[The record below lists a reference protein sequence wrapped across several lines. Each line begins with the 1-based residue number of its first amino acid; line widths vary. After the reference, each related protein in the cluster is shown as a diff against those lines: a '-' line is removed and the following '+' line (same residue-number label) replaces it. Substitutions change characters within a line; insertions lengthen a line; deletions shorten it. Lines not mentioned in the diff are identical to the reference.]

1 MSTTAFRV
9 VSDALRNCCSGLKS
23 FLFTRLHFDP
33 NRTSASANDVNRDL
47 SDKIT
52 FFAWQRNHM
61 ANERTFLS
69 WCRTGISLIGFG
81 FIIERFDILIREMRF
96 AAIPGLQEHLKLVPS
111 THYMGMVA
119 LGLGV
124 VIIVLAG
131 WRFYYI
137 RKHINRG
144 DPVFSVVPDTF
155 LLTSI
160 LLMVAVGVRL
170 FCFLFLGAV
179 SKRGFFTR
187 RREDA
192 KKPKGRQ

>member
-1 MSTTAFRV
+1 MSTTTFRL

-23 FLFTRLHFDP
+23 YVFTRLRLDESGAISH
-33 NRTSASANDVNRDL
+33 DL
-47 SDKIT
+47 SDKKT

-96 AAIPGLQEHLKLVPS
+96 LAIPGLQDHLKLVPS
-111 THYMGMVA
+111 TRYMGMLA

-137 RKHINRG
+137 RKHINSG
-144 DPVFSVVPDTF
+144 DTEFSVVPDAF
-155 LLTSI
+155 LLSSV
-160 LLMVAVGVRL
+160 LLMVASA
-170 FCFLFLGAV
+170 FI
-179 SKRGFFTR
+179 FF
-187 RREDA
+187 A
-192 KKPKGRQ
+192 FYF

>member
-1 MSTTAFRV
+1 MSTTGFRV

-23 FLFTRLHFDP
+23 YVFTRLRLD
-33 NRTSASANDVNRDL
+33 ASGTISHDL
-47 SDKIT
+47 SDKKT

-96 AAIPGLQEHLKLVPS
+96 LAIPALQDHLKLVPS
-111 THYMGMVA
+111 TRYMGMLA

-137 RKHINRG
+137 RKHINSG
-144 DPVFSVVPDTF
+144 DTEFSVVPDAF
-155 LLTSI
+155 LLSSV
-160 LLMVAVGVRL
+160 LLMVASA
-170 FCFLFLGAV
+170 FI
-179 SKRGFFTR
+179 FF
-187 RREDA
+187 A
-192 KKPKGRQ
+192 FYF

>member
-1 MSTTAFRV
+1 MSTTAFRI

-23 FLFTRLHFDP
+23 YLFTRLRFDP
-33 NRTSASANDVNRDL
+33 DKTNASFNDIDHDL
-47 SDKIT
+47 SDAKT

-96 AAIPGLQEHLKLVPS
+96 LAIPGLQEHLKLVPS
-111 THYMGMVA
+111 TRYMGMLA

-137 RKHINRG
+137 RKHINSG
-144 DPVFSVVPDTF
+144 DTAFSVVPDAF
-155 LLTSI
+155 LLSSV
-160 LLMVAVGVRL
+160 LLMVASA
-170 FCFLFLGAV
+170 FI
-179 SKRGFFTR
+179 FF
-187 RREDA
+187 A
-192 KKPKGRQ
+192 FYF